1 MANIGFVGL
10 GVMGSGMVKRLLDAG
25 HAVFGYNR
33 TRSKA
38 DWLVD
43 RGMHRA
49 DSPGDAARAGEV
61 VISMVANSDALNAV
75 ASGDDGVLS
84 GLSSGTIYVDMSTVS
99 PSISREL
106 ARQVTTKGA
115 HMLDAPVSGSVTT
128 LAQGNLSIMVGG
140 DRTAFERVKPIL
152 QDIGPTVD
160 YVGKNGLAVTMKI
173 ATNLSLAVQ
182 MLAFSEG
189 VLLAEKS
196 GIDRETAVKVLL
208 NSVMASPMLKYR
220 GPFVLEMPDEAWFDV
235 EMSQKDMNLAL
246 ELGEQLGVPLP
257 TTAATNEYLSAAR
270 GLGLADKDFAV
281 IIDVLARMAGMDG
294 SSS

>member
-106 ARQVTTKGA
+106 AQQVTAKGA
-115 HMLDAPVSGSVTT
+115 HMLDAPVSGSITT

-140 DRTAFERVKPIL
+140 DRTAYERVKPIL

-182 MLAFSEG
+182 MLAGHFH
-189 VLLAEKS
+189 LAF
-196 GIDRETAVKVLL
+196 ITHL
-208 NSVMASPMLKYR
+208 
-220 GPFVLEMPDEAWFDV
+220 
-235 EMSQKDMNLAL
+235 
-246 ELGEQLGVPLP
+246 
-257 TTAATNEYLSAAR
+257 
-270 GLGLADKDFAV
+270 
-281 IIDVLARMAGMDG
+281 VLAAYIPSRLWWAGHGLPERSTAPMRSDTSRRAPMPCGLESMYISPGPRG
-294 SSS
+294 SNYIYIYIYIYP

>member
-1 MANIGFVGL
+1 
-10 GVMGSGMVKRLLDAG
+10 
-25 HAVFGYNR
+25 
-33 TRSKA
+33 
-38 DWLVD
+38 
-43 RGMHRA
+43 
-49 DSPGDAARAGEV
+49 
-61 VISMVANSDALNAV
+61 
-75 ASGDDGVLS
+75 
-84 GLSSGTIYVDMSTVS
+84 
-99 PSISREL
+99 
-106 ARQVTTKGA
+106 
-115 HMLDAPVSGSVTT
+115 MLDAPVSGSVTT

-140 DRTAFERVKPIL
+140 DRTAYERVKPIL

-246 ELGEQLGVPLP
+246 ELGEELGVPLP

-281 IIDVLARMAGMDG
+281 IIDVLARMAGMVDERHG
-294 SSS
+294 GDDHKLPVPK